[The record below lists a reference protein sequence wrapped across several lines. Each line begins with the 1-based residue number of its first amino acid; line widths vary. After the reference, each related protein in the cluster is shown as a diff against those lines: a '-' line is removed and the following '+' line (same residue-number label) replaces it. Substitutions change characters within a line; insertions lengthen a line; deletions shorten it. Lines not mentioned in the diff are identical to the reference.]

1 MRVFLAGATGVI
13 GRRLVPMLVAD
24 GHEVIGTTRHAD
36 KADALHAAGAEPIVL
51 DALDGPAV
59 KAAVS
64 DAHADA
70 IIHQLTALPA
80 RIDPR
85 RMERDFL
92 LNDRLRSEGTRHLV
106 EAAQSAGI
114 ERVIAQSIA
123 FSYVRGAPGTLHVE
137 QDPLLAED
145 APKPYRRTALALLD
159 LERAVLGAHGVVLRY
174 GYFYGAGSA
183 ISSTGSTVGELARR
197 RFPVVGGGTGV
208 WSFVHVDDASR
219 AAVLALNQSGPAVY
233 NVVDDDP
240 ARVADWLP
248 ALAEAAGTPKPWS
261 VPAWIARVGAG
272 SYGVSVLTQAQGA
285 ANALAKDELGWQP
298 RYPSW
303 REGFRTA
310 LG

>member
-1 MRVFLAGATGVI
+1 MKVFLAGATGVI

-24 GHEVIGTTRHAD
+24 GHEVIGTTRSPAKTHE
-36 KADALHAAGAEPIVL
+36 LRAAGAQPVVL

-59 KAAVS
+59 QAAVS
-64 DAHADA
+64 DARADA

-106 EAAQSAGI
+106 EAARSAGI
-114 ERVIAQSIA
+114 ERIVAQSIA
-123 FSYVRGAPGTLHVE
+123 FSYVRGAHGTLHVE
-137 QDPLLAED
+137 QDRLLAKD
-145 APKPYRRTALALLD
+145 APKPYRRTALALVD
-159 LERAVLGAHGVVLRY
+159 LERAVLGANGVVLRY

-183 ISSTGSTVGELARR
+183 ISSTGSTVAELARR
-197 RFPVVGGGTGV
+197 RFPIVGGGEGV
-208 WSFVHVDDASR
+208 WSFVHVDDAAR
-219 AAVLALNQSGPAVY
+219 AAVLALNHSGPAVY
-233 NVVDDDP
+233 NIVDDDP

-248 ALAEAAGTPKPWS
+248 ALADATDSPKPWS
-261 VPAWIARVGAG
+261 VPALIARVGAG